1 MGEEW
6 GTKAEQGRLGFG
18 IPVSTQERSIGY
30 EKQRASEQFY
40 SRSVIASDAKLNS
53 SVQDHK
59 TDSVG
64 HVESLRQRV
73 WRLILEVYYELTGS
87 FPRALPDNDEKMDQ
101 LKAIL
106 QSSFGV
112 EDRPDVWL
120 TICGQMASLPIHS
133 HRMSYKRLA
142 TAGHRLKTNAVI
154 KKYKDVEIGKL
165 HARLE
170 EIAKEMAAEAK
181 NEPAVSSETH
191 DLPGDLQTLRV
202 PAPGVVPDTN
212 ADGVF

>member
-6 GTKAEQGRLGFG
+6 GTKAEQGRMGFG
-18 IPVSTQERSIGY
+18 IPASTQERSTGY
-30 EKQRASEQFY
+30 EKQQAYVASFLKKETV
-40 SRSVIASDAKLNS
+40 SGVKLNS

-59 TDSVG
+59 TDSVER
-64 HVESLRQRV
+64 VESLRQRA
-73 WRLILEVYYELTGS
+73 WRLILEVYYELTGRL
-87 FPRALPDNDEKMDQ
+87 PRALPDNDEKMDQ
-101 LKAIL
+101 LKVIL
-106 QSSFGV
+106 QSFFGV

-170 EIAKEMAAEAK
+170 EIAKGMAAEAK
-181 NEPAVSSETH
+181 DEPAVSSETH
-191 DLPGDLQTLRV
+191 DLPGDLQALRV
-202 PAPGVVPDTN
+202 SSPGVVPDTN